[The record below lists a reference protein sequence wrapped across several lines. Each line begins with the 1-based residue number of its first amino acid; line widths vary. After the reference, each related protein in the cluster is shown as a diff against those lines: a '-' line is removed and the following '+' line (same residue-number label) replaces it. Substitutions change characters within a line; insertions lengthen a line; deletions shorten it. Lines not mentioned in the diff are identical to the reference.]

1 MNIKKIYAYMYQLW
15 NGQPRYIDTYMVA
28 KPMTV
33 LEADPKRIADLR
45 EMYHLIPNCTITNI
59 RSKWAKGLQ
68 MFHNPEFHYDFA
80 HFGLIPVLPQ
90 DKVWIYNVSRQQH
103 EIVGHPI
110 LAKVIFPAAKED
122 EDYAVVTSIPR
133 VMRYAKNNVDTG
145 AMDVVFED
153 GRRIAMDLIN
163 PDNFG
168 LDQNKPIGH
177 AGTSAGRDLG
187 AKGVFWSMKNP
198 PGKLEVRLAKKRMEV
213 RYKFLLEQAA
223 TVQKADPK
231 LLKETITPEHHAAAD
246 YMGGTYIWHGERL
259 NELKVLAAEVE
270 AIRYLSTEPGLM
282 KADFKTQET
291 Q

>member
-1 MNIKKIYAYMYQLW
+1 
-15 NGQPRYIDTYMVA
+15 MVA

-45 EMYHLIPNCTITNI
+45 EMYHLIPNCTITNT
-59 RSKWAKGLQ
+59 RSKLADGLQ
-68 MFHNPEFHYDFA
+68 MFHNPEVHYDFA
-80 HFGLIPVLPQ
+80 HFGLIPVLPKY
-90 DKVWIYNVSRQQH
+90 KVWIYNVSRQQH

-133 VMRYAKNNVDTG
+133 VMRYTKNNVDTSV
-145 AMDVVFED
+145 MDVVFED
-153 GRRIAMDLIN
+153 GRRVAMDLIN
-163 PDNFG
+163 PDNLG
-168 LDQNKPIGH
+168 MDQENATTLYWSSG
-177 AGTSAGRDLG
+177 GTRDLG

-198 PGKLEVRLAKKRMEV
+198 PGKLEVRLAKKRMEM

-223 TVQKADPK
+223 TVQKVDPK
-231 LLKETITPEHHAAAD
+231 RLKETITPEHHAAAN

-270 AIRYLSTEPGLM
+270 AIRYL
-282 KADFKTQET
+282 
-291 Q
+291 